1 MNTKISGSVVY
12 IGVDDKYVQ
21 LFESQ
26 YKVENGVSYNS
37 YLINDDRP
45 VIMDTVDSRE
55 TYRWLE
61 NLENALGDRKPEYL
75 VLQHIEPDHSG
86 SLIAVAEKYLDMK
99 IVGNAKTLQM
109 ISQFYDYDFGKRL
122 VTVKDSDTIRT
133 GDHTLQFL
141 FAPMV
146 HWPEVMV
153 TYDSADKVLY
163 TADAFGKFGTL
174 DIQDDWDAEAR
185 RYYFNILGKY
195 GAQVQSLLKKIAAA
209 NLDINTI
216 APLHGPVL
224 NSQLERYI
232 SKYNVWSSYEAE
244 EKGVTIAVA
253 SIHGNTMAAANK
265 IADTLKAKGVQNIN
279 VIDLAHTDL
288 SEAVSSAFRYDRLV
302 LAAASFDGG
311 VFTPM
316 EDFLNRLVGKGYKKR
331 KIAIVENTS
340 FAPCAARTM
349 KAAVEKMKDITLCD
363 TVVSF
368 KSTLKDS
375 DMPNVEKLA
384 AELEIERKE

>member
-122 VTVKDSDTIRT
+122 VTVKDGDTIRT

-265 IADTLKAKGVQNIN
+265 IADSLKAKGVQNIN

-384 AELEIERKE
+384 AELV

>member
-122 VTVKDSDTIRT
+122 VTVKDGDTIRT

-384 AELEIERKE
+384 AELV

>member
-384 AELEIERKE
+384 AELV

>member
-122 VTVKDSDTIRT
+122 VTVKDGDTIRT

-174 DIQDDWDAEAR
+174 DIQDNWDAEAR

-265 IADTLKAKGVQNIN
+265 IADSLKAKGVQNIN

-384 AELEIERKE
+384 AELV